1 MFHSF
6 SDSPG
11 IVAGGLRKHEEERP
25 SRMQIASWSGTIR
38 LRKDVDFPLGRKD
51 KEGTAF
57 LNLIANFYAPADPVC
72 PSLHPVVALLRVGGS
87 PLMEIL

>member
-1 MFHSF
+1 
-6 SDSPG
+6 
-11 IVAGGLRKHEEERP
+11 
-25 SRMQIASWSGTIR
+25 MQIASWSGTIR